1 LNNVRRNSK
10 YIQTHEG
17 GFAAMNTEKG
27 KGLSKGVGLSFIA
40 LLGLALLSPNL
51 ALATATGGCTD
62 VSGQSGLGDCTKSV
76 TLTGDQLVIILT
88 NTSPAANGGFLTADA
103 FNLAGDAQI
112 TAFSSSDANF
122 TLLPSPLPSTGGS
135 FSANPFGDF
144 EFLVSTSGDWEGGGN
159 PNLGLAVGESAT
171 FTFTLANF
179 GSVTE
184 TNVLTGEAI
193 RFQGFNDEGSDKSL
207 TACETG
213 CEPPLNVPEPASL
226 LLLGSGLT
234 GLGLWGWKR
243 RREVQA

>member
-1 LNNVRRNSK
+1 L
-10 YIQTHEG
+10 
-17 GFAAMNTEKG
+17 
-27 KGLSKGVGLSFIA
+27 
-40 LLGLALLSPNL
+40 
-51 ALATATGGCTD
+51 
-62 VSGQSGLGDCTKSV
+62 
-76 TLTGDQLVIILT
+76 
-88 NTSPAANGGFLTADA
+88 NGGFLTADA

-135 FSANPFGDF
+135 FAAPPFGNF
-144 EFLVSTSGDWEGGGN
+144 EFLVSTDGDWAGGS
-159 PNLGLAVGESAT
+159 PLLGLAVGESAT

>member
-27 KGLSKGVGLSFIA
+27 KGKGVGLLFIA
-40 LLGLALLSPNL
+40 LLGVVLLSPNL

-76 TLTGDQLVIILT
+76 TLTGDQLVIVLT
-88 NTSPAANGGFLTADA
+88 NTSPALNGGFLTADA
-103 FNLAGDAQI
+103 FNLAGDASI

-122 TLLPSPLPSTGGS
+122 TLLPALPSTGGS
-135 FSANPFGDF
+135 FSAAPLGTF
-144 EFLVSTSGDWEGGGN
+144 EFLVSTDGTWLGGGN
-159 PNLGLAVGESAT
+159 PSDGLGVGESAT

-193 RFQGFNDEGSDKSL
+193 RFRGFNDEGSDKSL

>member
-1 LNNVRRNSK
+1 
-10 YIQTHEG
+10 
-17 GFAAMNTEKG
+17 MNTEKG

-51 ALATATGGCTD
+51 ALATATGVCTNE
-62 VSGQSGLGDCTKSV
+62 SGQSGLGDCTKSV
-76 TLTGDQLVIILT
+76 TLTGDQLVIVLT
-88 NTSPAANGGFLTADA
+88 NTSPLLNGGFITADA
-103 FNLAGDAQI
+103 FDLAGDASI

-135 FSANPFGDF
+135 FSVAPFGTR
-144 EFLVSTSGDWEGGGN
+144 EFLVSIAGDWLGGGN
-159 PNLGLAVGESAT
+159 PTSGLGVGESAT
-171 FTFTLANF
+171 FTFTLADF

-184 TNVLTGEAI
+184 TNVLTSEAL
-193 RFQGFNDEGSDKSL
+193 RFRGFGDEGSDKTKAS
-207 TACETG
+207 CDTG

-243 RREVQA
+243 RREVQV